1 LPRFTER
8 CCPVVLLCTVVMLG
22 PSPATAQN
30 QGRLY
35 VAVADQAG
43 APVLDLS
50 GDDFELTLGGA
61 PLTLASVELD
71 NVPPRIAILIDTGG
85 KIRELNAE
93 NQLRDGLESFL
104 RTLAPH
110 HEVSLVTLAPNLQR
124 REDFTTDRRKLIDK
138 ATGLF
143 SEGGFPR
150 MMDGLRETSERLE
163 TWERGFEVR
172 DPWSVIVL
180 VVANGADGSSNIN
193 PEQYSDFVNDLVK
206 RQATVHAV
214 VLMGEGTMQATTQT
228 GASLARPE
236 PIAVPDLLPDPLAGG
251 GTIGTISAA
260 GGGALGGGGFPE
272 GSLSQRSE
280 TTQDTVFQIA
290 KNITERTRGRFVS
303 INTASGLSD
312 ALTELAEQMN
322 EQAAQVST
330 RYRILYQV
338 PENPGNGQL
347 QLQVRSYEDRGP
359 VTVQPFTDRSL
370 VLTTESVEA
379 EAFRREADGGS
390 VQAMRN
396 LAELYLTGGG
406 VRRDPEQA
414 VRWLRL
420 AADRGDAVAQ
430 NDLGFLSSEGQG
442 VEQDQAEA
450 VRWFRLSADQG
461 EATAQF
467 NLGLRYDKGDG
478 VAQDLAEA
486 AELYRQAGEQGH
498 AGAQFQLGGMYDE
511 GRGVAQDIERSIH
524 WYRLAAQQGHAHAQF
539 NLGAVYAEGLGD
551 PAQAAGWYR
560 LAGRQGHPAA
570 QNNLGLM
577 YSQGLGV
584 PPNDVEAVGWY
595 RLAAEQG
602 SSDAQFNLGAM
613 YAQGRGVPQDVL
625 TAYAWIIHAIEGASA
640 DAIDRY
646 QTARDAINEQMTAE
660 QREEAENIARLLPSP
675 RPASP

>member
-214 VLMGEGTMQATTQT
+214 VLMGEGTVQATTQV
-228 GASLARPE
+228 APSIARPRAYTG
-236 PIAVPDLLPDPLAGG
+236 PAGG
-251 GTIGTISAA
+251 GVADPF
-260 GGGALGGGGFPE
+260 GGGGRGGAFPE
-272 GSLSQRSE
+272 QGLSQRSE

-646 QTARDAINEQMTAE
+646 QTARDAINERMTTE
-660 QREEAENIARLLPSP
+660 QLEEAENLARLLPSP